1 MEATKVDVTVYGATW
16 CAFCHT
22 AKAYLNSL
30 KVPFKYVDVDHEQ
43 GSAEELVRMTG
54 MSAVPVIKIGNEVI
68 VGFDRQRIDLAL
80 RSNKLVN

>member
-1 MEATKVDVTVYGATW
+1 MESAKTDVTIYGATW

-30 KVPFKYVDVDHEQ
+30 KVPFKDIDVDHEA
-43 GSAEELVRMTG
+43 GAAEELVKMTG
-54 MSAVPVIKIGNEVI
+54 MSAVPVIKIGDEVI

-80 RSNKLVN
+80 RSNKLIK